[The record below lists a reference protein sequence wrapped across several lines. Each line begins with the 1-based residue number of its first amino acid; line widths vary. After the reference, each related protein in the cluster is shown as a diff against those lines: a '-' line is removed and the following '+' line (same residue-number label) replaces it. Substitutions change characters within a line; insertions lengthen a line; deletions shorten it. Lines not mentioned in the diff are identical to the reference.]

1 MESREEEEGA
11 WLSASQVLT
20 DERGRASAAAPSFHW
35 RREEPLP
42 EEGGHWRELTSVSG
56 ARGGRHA
63 RCGRPGGGAGED
75 GGARG
80 RPRGS
85 SSGPSEGPSPG
96 EGLRGEIGCNGKN
109 VRVIGRSLRYVK

>member
-35 RREEPLP
+35 RRAEPLP

-63 RCGRPGGGAGED
+63 RCGLPGGGAGED

-80 RPRGS
+80 RPRGV
-85 SSGPSEGPSPG
+85 PQAPPRDHP
-96 EGLRGEIGCNGKN
+96 RGRG
-109 VRVIGRSLRYVK
+109 